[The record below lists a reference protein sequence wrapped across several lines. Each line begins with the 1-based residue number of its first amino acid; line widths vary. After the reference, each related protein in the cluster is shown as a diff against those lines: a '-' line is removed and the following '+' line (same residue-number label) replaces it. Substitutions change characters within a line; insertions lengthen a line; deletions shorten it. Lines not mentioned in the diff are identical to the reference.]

1 MSIHHEFET
10 EQRAFAARA
19 KELGLQADPLF
30 LWYHVIDLGD
40 GLITPGTFD
49 IRPHIDAYGLNQ
61 SMAGKRA
68 LDIGTANGYFAF
80 EMAKRGA
87 AVTTVELPALT
98 DIDHFPGESKTAILD
113 KVRFMMET
121 QANLSPEDRARLNS
135 SGPEDIYHLLLEGP
149 FRFCEQRL
157 GLKMER
163 HYARIYDLAPA
174 AFGDQLFDVVM
185 LGDLL
190 VHTVN
195 PTTALAAAASVC
207 GDTLILAEAFLDA
220 PDHEPQ
226 LRYLGGDG
234 SSQDHVQ
241 WWSGNVGFYRQILK
255 RLGFRSVEVVGT
267 YQQTVRPVG
276 YQYRKDVL
284 QARR

>member
-1 MSIHHEFET
+1 MSVQQDFET
-10 EQRAFAARA
+10 QQLAFAARA

-49 IRPHIDAYGLNQ
+49 IRPHIDAYGLAA
-61 SMAGKRA
+61 SMDGQRA

-87 AVTTVELPALT
+87 DVTTVELPTIT

-121 QANLSPEDRARLNS
+121 QANLSPQDRARLNAA
-135 SGPEDIYHLLLEGP
+135 GPADIYHLLLEGP
-149 FRFCEQRL
+149 FRFCEARL
-157 GLKMER
+157 GFKMGR
-163 HYARIYDLAPA
+163 HYGRIYDLSPTV
-174 AFGDQLFDVVM
+174 FDGQLFDVVM

-195 PTTALAAAASVC
+195 PTMALAAAASVC

-226 LRYLGGDG
+226 LRYMGGDG
-234 SSQDHVQ
+234 SSQDHVN
-241 WWSGNVGFYRQILK
+241 WWSGNIGFYRQILK
-255 RLGFRSVEVVGT
+255 RLGFKTVEVVGT
-267 YQQTVRPVG
+267 YKQTVRPVG